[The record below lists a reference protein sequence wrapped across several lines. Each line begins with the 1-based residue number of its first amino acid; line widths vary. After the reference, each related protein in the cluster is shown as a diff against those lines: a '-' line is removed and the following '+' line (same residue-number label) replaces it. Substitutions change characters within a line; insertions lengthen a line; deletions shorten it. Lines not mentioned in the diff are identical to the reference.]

1 MQIEASVAIFVL
13 SLGLGVLQAGVLT
26 KVELL
31 LSLILAVSIHWGLVF
46 KGKAEFAEV
55 RLRDIYFSLWH
66 MSLYHAVIE
75 EKLEKI
81 EQIELSTKHMG
92 LRMMWMNF
100 QGSDLV
106 KMLNQL
112 FCRFVRSER
121 HKTFYFIRLLSFEI
135 GVFRQSLRLRGFE
148 VSLEV
153 VI

>member
-31 LSLILAVSIHWGLVF
+31 LSLILAVSIYWGLVF
-46 KGKAEFAEV
+46 KGKAEHAEE
-55 RLRDIYFSLWH
+55 RLRDIYDSVWH
-66 MSLYHAVIE
+66 MSLYLQVIE
-75 EKLEKI
+75 ERTEKI
-81 EQIELSTKHMG
+81 KQIELSTKHMG

-106 KMLNQL
+106 KMFKQL
-112 FCRFVRSER
+112 FCRFVRSE
-121 HKTFYFIRLLSFEI
+121 KYDTLYFIRLLSAEI